1 MSNYPGGEI
10 MNRALV
16 SITKTDSAD
25 DFESV
30 DRAVSESLKLIG
42 GLETV
47 ITSGLSVLIKPN
59 VLFTIDYKTG
69 AVTNPHVV
77 RSICRSAKKAGA
89 RDITIAESSVI
100 GCKTTDAFDASGYTE
115 LAREE
120 KVELL
125 DLKKAKTL
133 YMGIPNGVIFRR
145 IEIPEVI
152 MKADVIIN
160 VPVMKTHD
168 MLPVTLGLKNMK
180 GVIKDKD
187 KKRFHVWGLEQSIID
202 INKLVLPQLTVI
214 DGTVAMEG
222 LGPVHG
228 TPVNLGVIISSFD
241 TVASDTVASSVM
253 GVDPAKVRYIQLAA
267 QQGLGCADLSRIEVC
282 GASIEQVKRPFLLL
296 SLDIEKYEREY
307 GIRFHESG
315 ACSGCRQTIYTLLNN
330 YMKGNLNLLKDYTVI
345 YGQTVKPPEKIKG
358 KLLNFGT
365 CTRNYRNRGDYIPG
379 CPPMQ
384 EHVLEY
390 FGLDPDTWVE

>member
-1 MSNYPGGEI
+1 MKKT
-10 MNRALV
+10 LV
-16 SITKTDSAD
+16 SITKSDSAD
-25 DFESV
+25 EFDDV
-30 DRAVSESLKLIG
+30 NKAVSDSLKLIG
-42 GLETV
+42 GLETF

-59 VLFTIDYKTG
+59 VLYTMKYESG
-69 AVTNPHVV
+69 AVTNPNVV
-77 RSICRSAKKAGA
+77 RSICRLAKNAGA
-89 RDITIAESSVI
+89 RKITIAESSVI
-100 GCKTTDAFDASGYTE
+100 GCNTQDAFDASGYTE

-120 KVELL
+120 KVELI

-145 IEIPEVI
+145 MEIPEI
-152 MKADVIIN
+152 IFKADVIIN

-187 KKRFHVWGLEQSIID
+187 KKRFHVWGLAQSIID

-241 TVASDTVASSVM
+241 TVAADTVAASVM
-253 GVDPAKVRYIQLAA
+253 GIDPANVEYIQLAA
-267 QQGLGCADLSRIEVC
+267 KQGLGCADLSEIEVS
-282 GASIEQVKRPFLLL
+282 GLSIEQVKRPFQLL
-296 SLDIEKYEREY
+296 SLDIEKYAREY
-307 GIRFHESG
+307 GIRFHESVG
-315 ACSGCRQTIYTLLNN
+315 CSGCRQTIETLLNN
-330 YMKGNLNLLKDYTVI
+330 YMKGNLDLLKDYTVI
-345 YGQTVKPPEKIKG
+345 YGQTVKPPKKVEG

-365 CTRNYRNRGDYIPG
+365 CTRKYKNQGDYIPG

-390 FGLDPDTWVE
+390 FGLDPDTWME

>member
-1 MSNYPGGEI
+1 MKKT
-10 MNRALV
+10 LV
-16 SITKTDSAD
+16 SITKSDSAD
-25 DFESV
+25 EFDDV
-30 DRAVSESLKLIG
+30 NKAVSDSLKLIG
-42 GLETV
+42 GLETF

-59 VLFTIDYKTG
+59 VLYTMKYESG
-69 AVTNPHVV
+69 AVTNPNVV
-77 RSICRSAKKAGA
+77 RSICRLAKNAGA
-89 RDITIAESSVI
+89 RKITIAESSVI
-100 GCKTTDAFDASGYTE
+100 GCNTQDAFDASGYTE

-120 KVELL
+120 KVELI

-145 IEIPEVI
+145 MEIPEI
-152 MKADVIIN
+152 IFKADVIIN

-187 KKRFHVWGLEQSIID
+187 KKRFHVWGLAQSIID

-241 TVASDTVASSVM
+241 TVAADTVAASVM
-253 GVDPAKVRYIQLAA
+253 GIDPANVEYIQLAA
-267 QQGLGCADLSRIEVC
+267 KQGLGCADLSEIEVS
-282 GASIEQVKRPFLLL
+282 GLSIEQVKRPFQLL
-296 SLDIEKYEREY
+296 SLDIEKYAREY

-315 ACSGCRQTIYTLLNN
+315 ACSGCRQTIETLLNN
-330 YMKGNLNLLKDYTVI
+330 YMKGNLDLLKDYTVI
-345 YGQTVKPPEKIKG
+345 YGQTVKPPKKVEG

-365 CTRNYRNRGDYIPG
+365 CTRKYKNQGDYIPG

-390 FGLDPDTWVE
+390 FGLDPDTWME